1 MQTLVLRLPPLA
13 AAHPLPE
20 LEYVL
25 LSAEGRLQSAG
36 REQVA
41 LLPRGR
47 RVVVVVDALDASV
60 LAVTLPP
67 MPAARLQAALSG
79 ALEDRLLQDAG
90 QLHLTAGPLAEDG
103 SVSLAC
109 AVQREA
115 LDQAIDDLTRAGQE
129 PQSIVPEAALLA
141 PGDALLQTS
150 EQGPRLLWRDLQGEA
165 AWLPLILAADA
176 AVPQALPLPVTP
188 EHLWVQDQAKP
199 QLSWLDLP
207 PELTPATLNDAG
219 WMARAAQSPWNL
231 RQFDLAPKH
240 AFSRGWSG
248 VMEQLAT
255 PAWRRVGMLLVLL
268 AVVQLVGMNLA
279 AFQLARQESRLRQQ
293 LDATAVEA
301 LPGVPAILD
310 ARLQVQRALNA
321 ARLRTGRPGDDDL
334 DVLMGRASVVVPPGV
349 TPTALKFSPGQ
360 LQLTLPGDA
369 AAQAAA
375 RCTPAGLACAAQ
387 GDVLSI
393 NGAAS

>member
-13 AAHPLPE
+13 TAHPLPE

-25 LSAEGRLQSAG
+25 LSADGKLQSRG
-36 REQVA
+36 REQAA

-47 RVVVVVDALDASV
+47 RVVIVVDALDASV
-60 LAVTLPP
+60 LSVALPS
-67 MPAARLQAALSG
+67 MSASRLQAALAG
-79 ALEDRLLQDAG
+79 TLEDRLLQDAG
-90 QLHLTAGPLAEDG
+90 QLHLAVGPQSEDG
-103 SVSLAC
+103 TTTLAC
-109 AVQREA
+109 AVQQDA
-115 LDQAIDDLTRAGQE
+115 LQQAIVDLTLAGQE
-129 PQSIVPEAALLA
+129 PQQIVPEAALLA

-176 AVPQALPLPVTP
+176 AAPQALPLPVTP
-188 EHLWVQDQAKP
+188 EHLWVQDQAQP

-207 PELTPATLNDAG
+207 PELTPATINDAG
-219 WMARAAQSPWNL
+219 WMARAAQSPWDL

-248 VMEQLAT
+248 LMEQLAT
-255 PAWRRVGMLLVLL
+255 PAWRRVGTLLALLVT
-268 AVVQLVGMNLA
+268 VQLVGMNVA
-279 AFQLARQESRLRQQ
+279 AYQLSHQENQLRQK
-293 LDATAVEA
+293 LSATAAEA

-310 ARLQVQRALNA
+310 ARLQVQRALND
-321 ARLRTGRPGDDDL
+321 ARLRTGRPGDGDL
-334 DVLMGRASVVVPPGV
+334 DVLMGRASVVVPAGV
-349 TPTALKFSPGQ
+349 TPTALKFSAGQ

-375 RCTPAGLACAAQ
+375 RCTPAGLACVAQ
-387 GDVLSI
+387 GDVLSVS
-393 NGAAS
+393 GAAP

>member
-13 AAHPLPE
+13 TAHPLPE

-25 LSAEGRLQSAG
+25 LSANGKLQSAG

-41 LLPRGR
+41 LLPRGA
-47 RVVVVVDALDASV
+47 RVVAVVDALDASV
-60 LAVTLPP
+60 MAATLPAMAP
-67 MPAARLQAALSG
+67 SRLQAALNG

-90 QLHLTAGPLAEDG
+90 QLHLSVGPLTEDG
-103 SVSLAC
+103 SVTLAC
-109 AVQREA
+109 AVQKAA
-115 LDQAIDDLTRAGQE
+115 LQQAIADLAQAGQE
-129 PQSIVPEAALLA
+129 PEKIVPEAALLA

-150 EQGPRLLWRDLQGEA
+150 GQGPRLLWRDLQGEA

-176 AVPQALPLPVTP
+176 AAPQALPLPVTP
-188 EHLWVQDQAKP
+188 EHLWVQDQAQP

-240 AFSRGWSG
+240 ALSRGWAG
-248 VMEQLAT
+248 VMEQLTT
-255 PAWRRVGMLLVLL
+255 PAWRRVGALLGLL
-268 AVVQLVGMNLA
+268 AVVQLVGMNAA
-279 AFQLARQESRLRQQ
+279 AFKLSRQESQLRQK
-293 LDATAVEA
+293 LDTTAAEA

-310 ARLQVQRALNA
+310 ARLQVQRALND
-321 ARLRTGRPGDDDL
+321 ARLRTGRPGDGDL
-334 DVLMGRASVVVPPGV
+334 DVLMGRASVVVPPGIV
-349 TPTALKFSPGQ
+349 PTVLKFSPGQ
-360 LQLTLPGDA
+360 LQLSLPGDA

-375 RCTPAGLACAAQ
+375 RCTPAGLSCVAQ
-387 GDVLSI
+387 GDVLSVT
-393 NGAAS
+393 GVVQ